1 MKKRLNLL
9 AKAVFALLIFPA
21 FFSGCGED
29 PLACFDVPSK
39 LVDQN
44 FPVPFDNCSQF
55 QQEGYTWDFGDGS
68 SSSTINPTHKFITQ
82 GEYLVSLTSLAKN
95 SENNDVVTDII
106 RVGSRILNTI
116 NITNLPATKDNG
128 DPWDAADGPDI
139 KVMFEDL
146 TTNTIAYTTSIES
159 DVSLPATIVFSEASS
174 NVDLLPREWK
184 ITIADD
190 DGATFEIMGEF
201 TIDLNTYEPTDEQ
214 TINFNDTESAI
225 SLIYS
230 LN

>member
-1 MKKRLNLL
+1 MKKRLNLFT
-9 AKAVFALLIFPA
+9 KAIFALLLFPA
-21 FFSGCGED
+21 LFSGCGED

-55 QQEGYTWDFGDGS
+55 QQEGYLWDFGDGS
-68 SSSTINPTHKFITQ
+68 TSSTINPTHKFITQ
-82 GEYLVSLTSLAKN
+82 GEYLVSLTSLGKKAD
-95 SENNDVVTDII
+95 NNDVITDII
-106 RVGSRILNTI
+106 RVGKRILNTI

-128 DPWDAADGPDI
+128 DPWDAADGPDV

-146 TTNTIAYTTSIES
+146 TTNTVVYTTSIES
-159 DVSLPATIVFSEASS
+159 DVALPATIVFQEATS
-174 NVDLLPREWK
+174 NAELMPREWK
-184 ITIADD
+184 ITVADD
-190 DGATFEIMGEF
+190 DGGSFEVMGEF
-201 TIDLNTYEPTDEQ
+201 TIDLNDYEPTDEQ
-214 TINFNDTESAI
+214 TINFNDTQTAM